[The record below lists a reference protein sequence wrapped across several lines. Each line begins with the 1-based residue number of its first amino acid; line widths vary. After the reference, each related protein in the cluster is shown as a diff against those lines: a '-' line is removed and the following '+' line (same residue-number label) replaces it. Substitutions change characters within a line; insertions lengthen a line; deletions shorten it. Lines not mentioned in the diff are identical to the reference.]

1 MSPTVSVYIAQYI
14 IYINENFS
22 AVTLVDGSLQ
32 EDDTRMSYLLIEKQ
46 QAAGPYSVSI
56 HIRRERETLIPLQLA
71 LQRGRG

>member
-1 MSPTVSVYIAQYI
+1 MSSAVPAYIAQYI

-46 QAAGPYSVSI
+46 QAAGLYSVSN
-56 HIRRERETLIPLQLA
+56 HIRRELESLIPLQLA
-71 LQRGRG
+71 EQCGRG